1 MDCAGKLCEDWGDL
15 GCFGHTLQLCLKPAM
30 ELTAVSKVISR
41 CRKLV
46 GHFKH
51 STTLTAEMRERQKA
65 MGVPEHTLVQDV
77 VTRWNS
83 TYQMMTRLVEQRRVV
98 SDILLDPKLSK
109 KEDSVLNLKEY
120 EWDLIGE
127 LSDILRPLA
136 DTTEYMCT
144 ERCVSVSEI
153 YPIVCGLVNRRLVT
167 SNTDSNTASRVKEVI
182 REDLMRRYQPSS
194 DTAAESA
201 AALGALLDPRYKK
214 LPFFSSQQR
223 KITHGALESCREDL
237 PLRLPAS
244 DVNNCEETPAKRRKL
259 DFLDFG
265 SPERTSED
273 EVQSYLSE
281 KMVSGT
287 DPLLWWRDNEERFP
301 KIAIVAKRV
310 LAVPAT
316 SVPSERIFSATGL
329 LINKLRNRLSS
340 EIVDSIF
347 FLNKNEVNI
356 TEAD

>member
-1 MDCAGKLCEDWGDL
+1 
-15 GCFGHTLQLCLKPAM
+15 
-30 ELTAVSKVISR
+30 
-41 CRKLV
+41 
-46 GHFKH
+46 
-51 STTLTAEMRERQKA
+51 
-65 MGVPEHTLVQDV
+65 
-77 VTRWNS
+77 
-83 TYQMMTRLVEQRRVV
+83 MMTRLVEQRRVV

-144 ERCVSVSEI
+144 ERCVS
-153 YPIVCGLVNRRLVT
+153 NM
-167 SNTDSNTASRVKEVI
+167 DSNIASRVKEVI
-182 REDLMRRYQPSS
+182 REDLIRRYQPSS
-194 DTAAESA
+194 DTAAEST

-223 KITHGALESCREDL
+223 KITHGALESCLEDL
-237 PLRLPAS
+237 PLRLPAC
-244 DVNNCEETPAKRRKL
+244 DVNNCEETPSKRRKL
-259 DFLDFG
+259 DFLDFS

-281 KMVSGT
+281 KMVSDT

-340 EIVDSIF
+340 EIVDSII
-347 FLNKNEVNI
+347 FLSKNEVNI